1 MKAEFEPGLML
12 TGLRQEE
19 RKLRKEI
26 MWRCPVCKTDNNTMH
41 CSGCGFDG
49 SCDYERYPTVDSLTG
64 APESI
69 ARRRSKYQQSRTD
82 IQSCPQCGCRQFFLS
97 GMSPIC
103 AQCGYRFAQDQQKWG
118 KGRMAVL
125 LRALAEKLKAA
136 CTRLFG
142 GKKRT
147 PKSWTKV
154 AASAFL
160 IALAAGLVYAAIMPG
175 GEDDGA
181 KNQTVSTEAESAE
194 AISGDY
200 VNVNLINTVED
211 PAHTYHVSALGLFER
226 WSGENVIDLYNQA
239 GEKKE
244 LTGSYEKADPMGQG
258 FVRLS
263 VKSEG
268 ENAGSYYALAD
279 CDGRI
284 LIPSAQSIRWITAED
299 ELQLYN
305 ESDRYMLINCEEGLR
320 IYDTKNKAMVEN
332 ITFDGKSMASIA
344 ACGDSL
350 VVNLEDGTAELY
362 DEMGSQLQFFDRQ
375 PEVGSGYL
383 LVNYSDNKRQLS
395 KLYSETG
402 TLLREMELDLTLIE
416 GSGGYLKD
424 AEYGSRSI
432 YDSTGKKIISN
443 TFYDI
448 LGEYQGAFLVEKKV
462 ADDWKYGLIRSDGT
476 WVAHCEY
483 DTCGSIWRDYCYLWT
498 TDAKTTLVGPQG
510 IIQKGISSSKKESL
524 VCTSSGKLLV
534 LNKKKYAL
542 ECDAAEAL
550 TYGLAACQ
558 MAGESGYRIVDAFRG
573 EMLTELVYEE
583 VCFSNGFV
591 FGYCDG
597 SWHVYSVS
605 YPDSGAGTVQ

>member
-1 MKAEFEPGLML
+1 
-12 TGLRQEE
+12 
-19 RKLRKEI
+19 
-26 MWRCPVCKTDNNTMH
+26 MWKCPVCKKDNNTMQ

-49 SCDYERYPTVDSLTG
+49 SCDYEHYPTVNSLTG
-64 APESI
+64 GAESI

-181 KNQTVSTEAESAE
+181 KNQTVSTEAENTVTV
-194 AISGDY
+194 SGDY

-320 IYDTKNKAMVEN
+320 IYDTKSKALVEAL
-332 ITFDGKSMASIA
+332 TFDGKSLASVA

-375 PEVGSGYL
+375 PEVGNGYL
-383 LVNYSDNKRQLS
+383 LVNYSDYDRKLS

-402 TLLREMELDLTLIE
+402 TLLREMELDLALIE

-448 LGEYQGAFLVEKKV
+448 LGEYQGTFLVEKKV
-462 ADDWKYGLIRSDGT
+462 AGDWKSGLIRSDGT
-476 WVAHCEY
+476 WVAPREY
-483 DTCGSIWRDYCYLWT
+483 DTCEAIWRGYYYLRNLG
-498 TDAKTTLVGPQG
+498 AKTTLVGPQG
-510 IIQKGISSSKKESL
+510 IIQEDVDLGGAKSL
-524 VCTSSGKLLV
+524 VCTSCGELLV

-542 ECDAAEAL
+542 ECSSAEAL